1 MNKKMK
7 AQKLILTIALSL
19 VLLASFISL
28 TSALTVK
35 SVSADSLSPGGQ
47 GTIKVELENELNDP
61 VEIVSFKLDFTN
73 LPISPVG
80 NSEDSIDE
88 IDEGDDEEFT
98 FLIKSANDIAP
109 GDYKIPYFITYNFK
123 DKPEQKSGFIG
134 ITIKANAELSFS
146 LETEKPILGQQD
158 KLTLKIINKGFADAK
173 FVSVKIIPEGFNVL
187 SDKEVYIGTID
198 SDDFETAAFDV
209 IYQKLNPILTAIIEY
224 KDFDNKNMEKT
235 ITLPITAYTQ
245 ERAIELGLIS
255 KNNTQLY
262 IFLVIALI
270 LIFILYR
277 VIKRR
282 MRQAK
287 RNKSEQV

>member
-1 MNKKMK
+1 MTNK
-7 AQKLILTIALSL
+7 KLILTIALSL
-19 VLLASFISL
+19 VVLVVLFPAFA
-28 TSALTVK
+28 SALTVK
-35 SVSADSLSPGGQ
+35 SVSADSISPGQQ
-47 GTIKVELENELNDP
+47 GTIKIELENELNDP

-88 IDEGDDEEFT
+88 INDGDEEEFT
-98 FLIKSANDIAP
+98 FLIKSANDITP
-109 GDYKIPYFITYNFK
+109 GDYKIPYSITYNFK

-146 LETEKPILGQQD
+146 LETEKPILGKQD

-187 SDKEVYIGTID
+187 SDKEIYIGTID
-198 SDDFETAAFDV
+198 SDDFETTAFDV
-209 IYQKLNPILTAIIEY
+209 IYQKLNPILTTVIEY
-224 KDFDNKNMEKT
+224 KDFDNKNMIKS
-235 ITLPITAYTQ
+235 ITLPITVYTP
-245 ERAIELGLIS
+245 EKAIELGLIS
-255 KNNTQLY
+255 KNNTPLY
-262 IFLVIALI
+262 ATIIISLI

-277 VIKRR
+277 VIKRK

-287 RNKSEQV
+287 RNKSAQV